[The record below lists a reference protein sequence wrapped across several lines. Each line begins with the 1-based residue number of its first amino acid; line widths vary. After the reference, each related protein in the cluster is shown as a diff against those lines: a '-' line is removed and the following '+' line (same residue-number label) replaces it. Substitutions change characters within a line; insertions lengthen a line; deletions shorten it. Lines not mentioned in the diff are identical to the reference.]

1 MTNIKNSTDIKY
13 SDSVD
18 SSRSVYSSYNVYSSC
33 YVYSSRNVY
42 SSYNVD
48 SSRSVYSSYNVDSS
62 CRVYSS
68 YNVDSSRS
76 VIFCYDIRGKELY
89 AFNKQVTVS
98 RYYEIRDAWYVIQG
112 NFKLDQVNNSW
123 EDAWKELPQQ
133 AWIELSKL
141 PEFDQEVVED
151 IIGFKLDL
159 SQPKEM
165 TVAQISEKLGY
176 DVKIVK

>member
-1 MTNIKNSTDIKY
+1 MTNIKNS
-13 SDSVD
+13 DSVD
-18 SSRSVYSSYNVYSSC
+18 SSCYVGSSCNVGSSRNVYSSCYVGSSYNVYSSC
-33 YVYSSRNVY
+33 YVDSSCIVY
-42 SSYNVD
+42 SS
-48 SSRSVYSSYNVDSS
+48 S
-62 CRVYSS
+62 
-68 YNVDSSRS
+68 S
-76 VIFCYDIRGKELY
+76 VIFCYDIKGKELY

-176 DVKIVK
+176 DVKII